1 MKTVLVLE
9 DDLTNLQVFGAVLG
23 LTGYRVLEA
32 KSGLAAIETY
42 KHYDGPV
49 DLFVSDVAVPE
60 MTGTEVALEL
70 VRLQPAL
77 PVLFVCGTP
86 WYAWDQKDVDN
97 FKQLSPAHVE
107 VLEKPFRPVDFLDK
121 VSEMVL

>member
-9 DDLTNLQVFGAVLG
+9 DDLTNLQLFGAVLG

-32 KSGLAAIETY
+32 KSGPAAIETY

-70 VRLQPAL
+70 VRLQPGL
-77 PVLFVCGTP
+77 PILFVCGTP
-86 WYAWDQKDVDN
+86 WYAWDPKDVAN
-97 FKQLSPAHVE
+97 VKQLPPARVG
-107 VLEKPFRPVDFLDK
+107 VLEKPFRPADFLDK